1 MRSAIRTGRPP
12 APVHR
17 ARCSIS
23 FVFFVN
29 GFLLAS
35 WLPHIPEVKERL
47 ALNDLQLGIALLA
60 MAAGAV
66 LALPFAGWLTGM
78 LGSRLTTRAACLA
91 LCLFLPAPVLVPTLP
106 ALMLALLLLG
116 AANATLDVAM
126 NAQGVLIEDRYPRPI
141 FASLHGLFSAGGLA
155 GASLAGLAVSGGVA
169 APLHVLG
176 FAASITMILP
186 AATRSLLQDQA
197 GKARANSVLARP
209 SGALLGL
216 GALALLA
223 LMAEGAIGDWA
234 AVFLRE
240 VRGAGMDSAAIGF
253 AGFSLAMAAGRFS
266 GDWARRQWSAASLL
280 RASGL
285 VSALGMTIALTAP
298 GLVGAIFGFTLFGLG
313 LANMIP
319 ILFGAA
325 ARAKGVTA
333 GFGIAA
339 VATAAYGGFL
349 AGPPLI
355 GLTAELVG
363 LQLGL
368 VAILVAAL
376 AIAAFANLV
385 RHSAERALVMAG
397 A

>member
-1 MRSAIRTGRPP
+1 
-12 APVHR
+12 
-17 ARCSIS
+17 
-23 FVFFVN
+23 
-29 GFLLAS
+29 
-35 WLPHIPEVKERL
+35 
-47 ALNDLQLGIALLA
+47 
-60 MAAGAV
+60 
-66 LALPFAGWLTGM
+66 M
-78 LGSRLTTRAACLA
+78 LE
-91 LCLFLPAPVLVPTLP
+91 
-106 ALMLALLLLG
+106 LLLLG

-126 NAQGVLIEDRYPRPI
+126 NAQGVLIEDRYQRPI

-240 VRGAGMDSAAIGF
+240 VRGAGMDSAAIGL

>member
-1 MRSAIRTGRPP
+1 
-12 APVHR
+12 
-17 ARCSIS
+17 
-23 FVFFVN
+23 
-29 GFLLAS
+29 
-35 WLPHIPEVKERL
+35 
-47 ALNDLQLGIALLA
+47 
-60 MAAGAV
+60 
-66 LALPFAGWLTGM
+66 
-78 LGSRLTTRAACLA
+78 
-91 LCLFLPAPVLVPTLP
+91 
-106 ALMLALLLLG
+106 
-116 AANATLDVAM
+116 
-126 NAQGVLIEDRYPRPI
+126 
-141 FASLHGLFSAGGLA
+141 
-155 GASLAGLAVSGGVA
+155 
-169 APLHVLG
+169 
-176 FAASITMILP
+176 
-186 AATRSLLQDQA
+186 
-197 GKARANSVLARP
+197 
-209 SGALLGL
+209 
-216 GALALLA
+216 
-223 LMAEGAIGDWA
+223 
-234 AVFLRE
+234 
-240 VRGAGMDSAAIGF
+240 MDSAAIGF
-253 AGFSLAMAAGRFS
+253 AGFSLAMAASRFS

-285 VSALGMTIALTAP
+285 VSALGMTIALTAS

-385 RHSAERALVMAG
+385 RDSAERALVMAG